1 MKPVARVILVA
12 ALVCGFGCTHPDW
25 IDRTLVTVDVTG
37 TWEGTAANAQGS
49 SWFQFTLEQEGS
61 QVKGA
66 VRGWALTGPQPLV
79 GVVSGDALTFKVG
92 DGRFDG
98 ELTVAGDEM
107 NGQAHAPYL
116 FTRSTMQ
123 LRRVV
128 NSPSRPV
135 SPEPR

>member
-1 MKPVARVILVA
+1 MKTSVRLVLFVALACVL
-12 ALVCGFGCTHPDW
+12 GCARSDW

-61 QVKGA
+61 QIKGA
-66 VRGWALTGPQPLV
+66 VRGWALTGTQPLV
-79 GVVSGDALTFKVG
+79 GVVSGDRLTFKVG
-92 DGRFDG
+92 GGRFDG

-116 FTRSTMQ
+116 YTRSTLQ
-123 LRRVV
+123 LHRVV
-128 NSPSRPV
+128 ISPSRPV
-135 SPEPR
+135 SPDPR